1 MAAKLSTQLSNLMCK
16 MLVVASSGKQV
27 PDSPQWL
34 EKFVLTGQFGDI
46 EAQLAGDFVG
56 KRYATFLNELWV
68 DPYFITS
75 LNVTSKL
82 PSLLGDNV
90 KNSKLRLSITNL
102 TDVKGDLNVGVG
114 VVSGSYTT
122 FPIEPRQFFLTYS
135 GSF

>member
-1 MAAKLSTQLSNLMCK
+1 